1 MQISKLHQR
10 GFTLVELLVVIAVI
24 GILVSIVFLG
34 LSEAR
39 AKSRDKARVSDL
51 KQLELAATLYR
62 EQSGNFPDELSDL
75 LPTFMPA
82 IPEDPRT
89 DNPYSYESD
98 GSTYL
103 ITATLETGDDGTCFV
118 KSRERA
124 EPSQGIPCDN
134 I

>member
-51 KQLELAATLYR
+51 KQLELAATL
-62 EQSGNFPDELSDL
+62 
-75 LPTFMPA
+75 
-82 IPEDPRT
+82 
-89 DNPYSYESD
+89 
-98 GSTYL
+98 
-103 ITATLETGDDGTCFV
+103 
-118 KSRERA
+118 
-124 EPSQGIPCDN
+124 
-134 I
+134 